1 MAERDAPAF
10 KDRAA
15 SKEAA
20 MLQQMQQLEGM
31 SQGRREDP
39 RKLQI
44 AESMAKEAEEKQAQ
58 EETFRRQSENACVE
72 LGDARDAGVQ
82 SIAEDEAK
90 VGALS
95 EKLDGAESLNVTMAE
110 RARKDE
116 SMSSFLK
123 TEKRMLQEELATE
136 RKRTLRTIS
145 YTSGDDICMFEA
157 KTTPPPE
164 VTVNRDPQG
173 LLGEFYTCSDS

>member
-1 MAERDAPAF
+1 MAERNTQAF
-10 KDRAA
+10 KDMAA

-20 MLQQMQQLEGM
+20 MLQQKQQLEEM

-44 AESMAKEAEEKQAQ
+44 AESTAKEAEEKRAQ
-58 EETFRRQSENACVE
+58 EETLRRQSENACVE
-72 LGDARDAGVQ
+72 LGDARDAGLE

-90 VGALS
+90 AGALS

-136 RKRTLRTIS
+136 RKRTLRSIS
-145 YTSGDDICMFEA
+145 YTSGDGICMFEA
-157 KTTPPPE
+157 KTTGPP
-164 VTVNRDPQG
+164 
-173 LLGEFYTCSDS
+173 